1 VQEHKKG
8 KNAQEQQSS
17 ASGALLGELRFSMN
31 VPPALQGVGNALARC
46 CLIILGA
53 LANIPIAHAQ

>member
-31 VPPALQGVGNALARC
+31 VPPALQGVGNALAHC
-46 CLIILGA
+46 CPIIIGA